1 MLYLWIQIFLFFL
14 CFVCFK
20 GNWFKMGNMANMG
33 KKFCNRASCDNNFM
47 KIARYVNFLV
57 LSSYLQLF
65 QNKMVQLFRRRIKFK
80 KKKR

>member
-47 KIARYVNFLV
+47 NIVASSDRAFSDGSESDVW
-57 LSSYLQLF
+57 LSGS
-65 QNKMVQLFRRRIKFK
+65 
-80 KKKR
+80 